1 MSNQQINRMRY
12 AEGDDG
18 VAPPP
23 RLLLG
28 LAIALLGLFVIGIIA
43 ALLVLVLRPAPSQLL
58 EVGII
63 AVPVIVIAT
72 LLASVVFRRWLPRRF
87 TLILIALWLVTAI
100 IGGTAFVIVFRNNMA
115 PGQRETVKSYLP
127 FMNVFAPPLP
137 PADTSLPTPLP
148 EELQGGISAE
158 DLLNDPLGS
167 LQTTP
172 LAPTELPQVV
182 APTTP
187 PQEPTQAATV
197 MPTATP
203 IATATLPPTQ
213 AAIVPTQSAFAASSA
228 NLPPVRPSAHRLYG
242 ITPVKQGWNNCGPA
256 NITMALS
263 YYGWKQDQEVAVS
276 YLKPDREDK
285 NVNPWELVD
294 FVRSQSG
301 VLALTRIGGDM
312 ELLKQLLANNFPV
325 LIETGYLYEG
335 SDWLGH
341 YQTVVGYD
349 DALRVFYIYD
359 SYLGVGEN
367 GSGIPESYE
376 DFDRYWQDFN
386 RTFIVLYRAEEEITI
401 RTILGDR
408 ADVTRAAEIAL
419 QTAQDEARANP
430 QNAFAWFN
438 LGSSFAALGEY
449 EKAASAYDR
458 ARQLG
463 TLPWRITL
471 YQFGP
476 FEAYY
481 NVGRY
486 DDIVFLVDSNFN
498 NGGQYVEE
506 IWYWQGKVLAARGE
520 TAQAASSFRQA
531 LQRHPGFTAAAE
543 ALKSLPA
550 T

>member
-12 AEGDDG
+12 AEVDDG

-58 EVGII
+58 EIGII
-63 AVPVIVIAT
+63 AIPIVVFGT
-72 LLASVVFRRWLPRRF
+72 VLASVLFRRWLPRRF
-87 TLILIALWLVTAI
+87 TLILITLWLVVAV
-100 IGGTAFVIVFRNNMA
+100 IGGTVFIAIFRSNLA
-115 PGQRETVKSYLP
+115 PGQRETVKNYLP
-127 FMNVFAPPLP
+127 FMEIFAPPLP
-137 PADTSLPTPLP
+137 PADTSLPTPMP
-148 EELQGGISAE
+148 ESQSGISAE
-158 DLLNDPLGS
+158 DLLNNPFGGAQS
-167 LQTTP
+167 TP
-172 LAPTELPQVV
+172 LPPTELPQVI
-182 APTTP
+182 APTP
-187 PQEPTQAATV
+187 LPAEPTRAATV

-203 IATATLPPTQ
+203 TVTAAPPSTQ
-213 AAIVPTQSAFAASSA
+213 AAVAPAQSTSFAASA
-228 NLPPVRPSAHRLYG
+228 NLPPARPSAHRLYG

-263 YYGWKQDQEVAVS
+263 YYGWKRDQEVAVA

-312 ELLKQLLANNFPV
+312 ELLKQLISNGFPV
-325 LIETGYLYEG
+325 VIETGYLYEG

-349 DALRVFYIYD
+349 DTLRVFYIYD

-376 DFDRYWQDFN
+376 DFDRYWQNFN
-386 RTFIVLYRAEEEITI
+386 RTFVVLYRAEEEITI
-401 RTILGDR
+401 RTLLGDR

-419 QTAQDEARANP
+419 QTAQEEARANP

-506 IWYWQGKVLAARGE
+506 IWYWQGKVLAARGQ
-520 TAQAASSFRQA
+520 TNQAASSFRQA
-531 LQRHPGFTAAAE
+531 LQRRPSFAAAAE

>member
-12 AEGDDG
+12 AEADDG

-28 LAIALLGLFVIGIIA
+28 LAIALLGLFAIGIIA
-43 ALLVLVLRPAPSQLL
+43 ALLVMILRPAPSQLL
-58 EVGII
+58 EIGII
-63 AVPVIVIAT
+63 AVPVIVIGT
-72 LLASVVFRRWLPRRF
+72 LLASVLFRRWLPRRF
-87 TLILIALWLVTAI
+87 TVILVALWLIAAI
-100 IGGTAFVIVFRNNMA
+100 VGGTAFIVVFRNNLA
-115 PGQRETVKSYLP
+115 PGQRETVKNYLP
-127 FMNVFAPPLP
+127 FMEIFAPPLP
-137 PADTSLPTPLP
+137 PADTSLPTPMP
-148 EELQGGISAE
+148 ESQSGISAE
-158 DLLNDPLGS
+158 DLLSDPLGS
-167 LQTTP
+167 GLSTP
-172 LAPTELPQVV
+172 LPPTELPQVI

-187 PQEPTQAATV
+187 SQEPTQAATV

-203 IATATLPPTQ
+203 VVTATLPPTQ
-213 AAIVPTQSAFAASSA
+213 AAIAPTQANTFAVSA

-242 ITPVKQGWNNCGPA
+242 ITAVKQGWNNCGPA

-312 ELLKQLLANNFPV
+312 ELLKQIISNGFPV
-325 LIETGYLYEG
+325 VIETGYLYEG

-359 SYLGVGEN
+359 SYLGAGEN

-376 DFDRYWQDFN
+376 DFDRYWQNFN
-386 RTFIVLYRAEEEITI
+386 RTFVVLYRAEEEITI
-401 RTILGDR
+401 RTLLGDR

-419 QTAQDEARANP
+419 QTAQEEARANP

-449 EKAASAYDR
+449 EKAASAFDK

-476 FEAYY
+476 FESYY

-531 LQRHPGFTAAAE
+531 LQRHPGFAAAAE

>member
-12 AEGDDG
+12 AEDHDG

-23 RLLLG
+23 RLLLA
-28 LAIALLGLFVIGIIA
+28 LAIALLGLFAIGIIA
-43 ALLVLVLRPAPSQLL
+43 ALLVMILRPAPSQLL
-58 EVGII
+58 EIGII
-63 AVPVIVIAT
+63 AIPAIVIGT
-72 LLASVVFRRWLPRRF
+72 LLASVLFRRWLPRRF
-87 TLILIALWLVTAI
+87 TVILIALWLIAAI
-100 IGGTAFVIVFRNNMA
+100 VGGTAFIIIFRSSLA
-115 PGQRETVKSYLP
+115 PGQRETVKNYLP
-127 FMNVFAPPLP
+127 FMEIFAPPLP
-137 PADTSLPTPLP
+137 PADTSLPTPMP
-148 EELQGGISAE
+148 EMQSGISAE
-158 DLLNDPLGS
+158 DLLNDPFGGGLS
-167 LQTTP
+167 TP
-172 LAPTELPQVV
+172 LPPTELPQVI

-187 PQEPTQAATV
+187 PQEPTQAATLI
-197 MPTATP
+197 PTATP
-203 IATATLPPTQ
+203 VVTATLPPTQ
-213 AAIVPTQSAFAASSA
+213 AALVPTQANAFAVST

-312 ELLKQLLANNFPV
+312 ELLKQIISNGFPV
-325 LIETGYLYEG
+325 VVETGYLYEG

-349 DALRVFYIYD
+349 DSLRVFYIYD
-359 SYLGVGEN
+359 SYLGAGEN

-376 DFDRYWQDFN
+376 NFDRYWQNFN
-386 RTFIVLYRAEEEITI
+386 RTFVVLYRAEEEITI
-401 RTILGDR
+401 RTLLGDR

-449 EKAASAYDR
+449 EKAASAFDK

-476 FEAYY
+476 FESYY

-486 DDIVFLVDSNFN
+486 DDIVFLVDANFN

-506 IWYWQGKVLAARGE
+506 IWYWRGKVLAARGE
-520 TAQAASSFRQA
+520 TTQAASSFRQA
-531 LQRHPGFTAAAE
+531 LQRHPGFAAAAE